1 MLMNP
6 IGGLRRRGGAAA
18 GGEAPH
24 GSEDA
29 LQADDR
35 QLIGGSET
43 IADAATGPEAI
54 PPKMREHCKRWPRST
69 NSGGSRRDGLA
80 VVPEELFI
88 RAS

>member
-29 LQADDR
+29 LQADGG
-35 QLIGGSET
+35 QLIGGSEAT
-43 IADAATGPEAI
+43 ADAAMGPEAM
-54 PPKMREHCKRWPRST
+54 PPKMREHCKQTAAQHEQRREP
-69 NSGGSRRDGLA
+69 SRR
-80 VVPEELFI
+80 PS
-88 RAS
+88 RRS